1 LYYFEEEKWKEHNH
15 KLETN
20 ETRKTLE
27 ESSGEL
33 YHEKRE
39 KNTLLRMIR
48 AAALVFEKK

>member
-15 KLETN
+15 KLEMN
-20 ETRKTLE
+20 ETQKTLK

-39 KNTLLRMIR
+39 KNTLLRVMCT
-48 AAALVFEKK
+48 AVLVFEKK